1 MKPLFPISILV
12 SNGHFLGKTEEKIT
26 FLRLGSETFFADSI
40 ATGRKIHYPIH
51 EAVFSLFGALL
62 KIEDLGKL

>member
-1 MKPLFPISILV
+1 M
-12 SNGHFLGKTEEKIT
+12 GKTEEKIT